1 MVVKENYAI
10 TLLRLC
16 ENNNEIIMGTLKVM
30 IVLRFVITLKRV

>member
-16 ENNNEIIMGTLKVM
+16 GKNNEGTLKVM